1 MDGSTPGFPVL
12 HCLPELAQIHVHWVS
27 DAIQLSHL
35 LSPPSPPALNLS
47 QQQSLFQWVGSLHQ
61 VVKDGDSAS
70 ASVLPVNI
78 QGWFPSVFTDLISL
92 QSKGLSKGSSKA
104 LILQHSAFYI
114 AQLSHRYMISRKTIV
129 LTVQIFVSKGIS
141 LLFNMLSRFV
151 IVFLPKSK
159 HLLISSLQSPSKV
172 ILEPKKIKSDTV
184 SIFSPHPFAKKWWD
198 QMPWSSFF
206 KWWALNQLF
215 HSPLSLS
222 SRSSLV
228 HLHFLP

>member
-1 MDGSTPGFPVL
+1 MDSSMSGFPVL
-12 HCLPELAQIHVHWVS
+12 HNLLEFVQTHGHWVK

-47 QQQSLFQWVGSLHQ
+47 QQQSLFQWIGSLHQ

-104 LILQHSAFYI
+104 LILQHSAFFI
-114 AQLSHRYMISRKTIV
+114 VQLSHPYMTTGKTRV
-129 LTVQIFVSKGIS
+129 LTRWAFVGKVMS

-222 SRSSLV
+222 SRGSLV
-228 HLHFLP
+228 LHFLP